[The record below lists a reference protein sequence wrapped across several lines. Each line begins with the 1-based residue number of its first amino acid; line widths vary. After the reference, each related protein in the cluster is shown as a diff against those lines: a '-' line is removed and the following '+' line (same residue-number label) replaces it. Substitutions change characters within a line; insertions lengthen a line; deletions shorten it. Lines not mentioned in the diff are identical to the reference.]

1 MIKIDTSPVLYF
13 SSLDE
18 DSFFSWAQ
26 RIPCVSSVDN
36 GYLHIRS
43 KRVSKADLWDLIA
56 IMYRYRMPMAQL
68 REFLSERNKHWFAD
82 PKMYWHREVF
92 GEGP

>member
-1 MIKIDTSPVLYF
+1 
-13 SSLDE
+13 
-18 DSFFSWAQ
+18 
-26 RIPCVSSVDN
+26 
-36 GYLHIRS
+36 
-43 KRVSKADLWDLIA
+43 
-56 IMYRYRMPMAQL
+56 MAQL